1 MLKKVTAVLF
11 MMVLVFSV
19 SLPVFAQDSMAKEAK
34 DTKDTRVE
42 GRVVRMNKDKMTI
55 TVRSGSNDVERQVM
69 YDAPSKFTS
78 QYNANK
84 TVNTIDADQIKE
96 GDQVICLGSYDDK
109 KVFHATT
116 ISKRLSHPN

>member
-19 SLPVFAQDSMAKEAK
+19 SLPVFAQDSMAKDAK
-34 DTKDTRVE
+34 ESRVE
-42 GRVVRMNKDKMTI
+42 GRVVRTSKDKMML
-55 TVRSGSNDVERQVM
+55 TVRSGSTDAERQVM
-69 YDAPSKFTS
+69 YDASTKFTS
-78 QYNANK
+78 QYHADK
-84 TVNTIDADQIKE
+84 TINTIDADQIKE

-116 ISKRLSHPN
+116 VSKRLSHPN

>member
-1 MLKKVTAVLF
+1 MKKVTAVLF

-19 SLPVFAQDSMAKEAK
+19 SLPIFAQDSMAKEA
-34 DTKDTRVE
+34 RVE
-42 GRVVRMNKDKMTI
+42 GRVVRTSKDKMMI
-55 TVRSGSNDVERQVM
+55 TVRTGTNDAERQVM
-69 YDAPSKFTS
+69 YDASTKFTS
-78 QYNANK
+78 QYHADK

-116 ISKRLSHPN
+116 ISKRLSHPS